1 MLQRFPWLLQ
11 RGIRF
16 KYTQTF
22 HIRRCASRDNMDIK
36 AMPSFSLLMG
46 NRRPFNRLPDL
57 ERRLAGS
64 HEGMGDGLWP
74 AFFNKD
80 RILFKK
86 KNHHSCLQ
94 QDVPCLEFWWGFFNM
109 EYLYKTNIALWLIF
123 VRPVLS
129 SVGSATHTSDV
140 GGETSWCIQP
150 RHNIPQSW
158 VGGTGNC

>member
-1 MLQRFPWLLQ
+1 
-11 RGIRF
+11 
-16 KYTQTF
+16 
-22 HIRRCASRDNMDIK
+22 MDIK

-86 KNHHSCLQ
+86 KKIIIPVCSK
-94 QDVPCLEFWWGFFNM
+94 M
-109 EYLYKTNIALWLIF
+109 YLVWSSGGDSSTWNIYTKQI
-123 VRPVLS
+123 
-129 SVGSATHTSDV
+129 
-140 GGETSWCIQP
+140 
-150 RHNIPQSW
+150 
-158 VGGTGNC
+158 